1 MTKKEL
7 QTASSK
13 LVKYS
18 THHSRHSNKLRVFP
32 KAAKEVS
39 MNKKAYESPKLDVAG
54 GITSTM
60 TVVKTGSSYDQ
71 QNNASKTAP

>member
-1 MTKKEL
+1 
-7 QTASSK
+7 
-13 LVKYS
+13 
-18 THHSRHSNKLRVFP
+18 
-32 KAAKEVS
+32 